1 VGSGSRG
8 AFASATTPYVG
19 AVPDRDGDL
28 VPVEFAQW
36 RTLGYAGSALGAPA

>member
-8 AFASATTPYVG
+8 AFASATTPYGG